1 MPDNYRPRT
10 MPMLRS
16 LLVIMGFAVLTTQRL
31 PRIRA
36 DEPAPIT
43 VNVTLDAG
51 AAEQP
56 LSGRLF
62 VYCSRRMSGEP
73 RLGPDWFSPEPF
85 FALDVSNFKPGLTRI
100 IDDRADGFPEPI
112 SSLPPGKYRVQALFD
127 QDLDS
132 HHPAY
137 GAGNVYSSVREW
149 QLDASP
155 SIDLT
160 LNQVV
165 PQRKF
170 QQTTWLKEVSLESKL
185 LSEFHHRPILHRA
198 AVLLPQS
205 YERES
210 GRRYPVLYMIPGFGG
225 THYDAARLYPAGPPA
240 AEEGEVEFI
249 RVLLSGDC
257 KWGHHVFADS
267 ETNGPRGA
275 ALIRELIPYI
285 DATYR
290 TVAEPTARFVTG
302 HSSGGWSSLWLQV
315 NYPEAFGGVWSTAPD
330 PVDFHDWQQIDLYAN
345 PPLSLYYDEQGE
357 RRPIAR
363 QQNKPVLWYASFAK
377 MDDVLGR
384 GGQLRSFEA
393 AFSPLDDNGLPQRL
407 WDRKTGKVDPDVVQA
422 WSKYDIGRILKRDWL
437 SLEPKLRGKLHVY
450 TGALDTFYLDGAVRR
465 FADTVKQLGSNAEV
479 VVVPGKNHS
488 DLLSKE
494 LRRKI
499 IRQMSQAFLAV
510 HGRSEQGRNGAAG
523 KRRVGQ
529 RERRM
534 PAAAR

>member
-1 MPDNYRPRT
+1 
-10 MPMLRS
+10 MLRS
-16 LLVIMGFAVLTTQRL
+16 LPVFMALAVLSTQRP
-31 PRIRA
+31 PRILA

-43 VNVTLDAG
+43 VNVTLDTG
-51 AAEQP
+51 VAEQA

-62 VYCSRRMSGEP
+62 VYCSRKTSGEP

-85 FALDVSNFKPGLTRI
+85 FALDVSNFKPGLTRM
-100 IDDRADGFPEPI
+100 IDDRADGFPDPI
-112 SSLPPGKYRVQALFD
+112 SSLPPGKYRVQALLD

-132 HHPAY
+132 HHPAH

-165 PQRKF
+165 TPRKF
-170 QQTTWLKEVSLESKL
+170 QQTAWLKEASLESKL
-185 LSEFHHRPILHRA
+185 LSEFHQRPIMHRA
-198 AVLLPQS
+198 AVVLPQS

-210 GRRYPVLYMIPGFGG
+210 GRRYPVLYTIPGFGG
-225 THYDAARLYPAGPPA
+225 THYDAARLYPTGAPA
-240 AEEGEVEFI
+240 AGEGEVEFI

-267 ETNGPRGA
+267 ETNGPRGE
-275 ALIRELIPYI
+275 ALIRELITHI

-315 NYPEAFGGVWSTAPD
+315 SYPETFGGVWSTAPD
-330 PVDFHDWQQIDLYAN
+330 PVDFHDWQQVDLYAN
-345 PPLSLYYDEQGE
+345 PPLSLYHDEQGE

-363 QQNKPVLWYASFAK
+363 LQNKPVLWYASFAK

-393 AFSPLDDNGLPQRL
+393 VFSPLDENGLPQKL
-407 WDRKTGKVDPDVVQA
+407 WDRKTGRVDPDVVQA
-422 WSKYDIGRILKRDWL
+422 WSKYDISRMLKRDWL

-450 TGALDTFYLDGAVRR
+450 TGAIDTFYLDGAVQRL
-465 FADTVKQLGSNAEV
+465 AETVKQLGSDAEV

-488 DLLSKE
+488 DLLTKE
-494 LRRKI
+494 LRHKI
-499 IRQMSQAFLAV
+499 MRQMSQTFLAV
-510 HGRSEQGRNGAAG
+510 HGRPEQGRNGSSG
-523 KRRVGQ
+523 RRRVGQ
-529 RERRM
+529 KPRRM
-534 PAAAR
+534 PAAVR

>member
-1 MPDNYRPRT
+1 MP
-10 MPMLRS
+10 
-16 LLVIMGFAVLTTQRL
+16 VIMALAVLSTLRL
-31 PRIRA
+31 PRILA
-36 DEPAPIT
+36 DEPTPIRVPNPIT

-62 VYCSRRMSGEP
+62 VYCSRKMAGEP
-73 RLGPDWFSPEPF
+73 RLGPDWFAPEPF
-85 FALDVSNFKPGLTRI
+85 FALDISNFKPGLTRV

-112 SSLPPGKYRVQALFD
+112 SSLPSGKYRVQALLD

-149 QLDASP
+149 QLGASP

-165 PQRKF
+165 APRKF
-170 QQTTWLKEVSLESKL
+170 QQTAWLKEVSIESKL
-185 LSEFHHRPILHRA
+185 LSEFHQRPVKHLA
-198 AVLLPQS
+198 AVVLPPG
-205 YERES
+205 YEREA
-210 GRRYPVLYMIPGFGG
+210 GRRYPVLYIIPGFGG
-225 THYDAARLYPAGPPA
+225 THYDAARLYTTGAPA

-267 ETNGPRGA
+267 ETNGPRGE
-275 ALIRELIPYI
+275 ALIRELIPHI

-315 NYPEAFGGVWSTAPD
+315 KYPETFGGVWSTAPD
-330 PVDFHDWQQIDLYAN
+330 PVDFHDWQQVDLYAN

-363 QQNKPVLWYASFAK
+363 QQKKPILWYASFAK

-393 AFSPLDDNGLPQRL
+393 VFSPLDENGLPQRL
-407 WDRKTGKVDPDVVQA
+407 WDRKTGRVDPDVVQA
-422 WSKYDIGRILKRDWL
+422 WSKYDITRLLKRDWL

-450 TGALDTFYLDGAVRR
+450 TGALDTFYLDGAVERL
-465 FADTVKQLGSNAEV
+465 AEAVKELGSDAEV

-488 DLLSKE
+488 DLLTKE
-494 LRRKI
+494 LRHKI
-499 IRQMSQAFLAV
+499 MRQMSQMFLAV
-510 HGRSEQGRNGAAG
+510 HGRPEQGRNGAPG

-529 RERRM
+529 KPRRM